1 MSHFADPRFFYRRA
15 RNGKGWVLEVG
26 RYRQEFWKPL
36 VRETQHGLS
45 RGIKPLLHKGRKP

>member
-1 MSHFADPRFFYRRA
+1 MSHFTNPRFFYRRA

-45 RGIKPLLHKGRKP
+45 HGLKPLLHKGRKP